1 VVLVCPCPRVIGRI
15 SRSITPESPDTR
27 LCLQRPCMACILE
40 RRVRGPSCWLEASP
54 RPPQIRQ
61 GWPTRHYTA
70 DRRGHR
76 VDQPDG
82 LAVDIFL
89 VLCMSPSC
97 ELPRRGTCCALY
109 IASALMVK
117 RKAAMRLARI
127 DSSRRWYYSGWRQP
141 QTVKLSK
148 VSVRWYGPGRKPY
161 QTLILSMRGRHGRRE
176 PGAARCCKSQRQ
188 ARARGATSEM
198 QTMKAAPTVAVSTL
212 TSYGGQ
218 HHEVWA
224 HVRNPGAGTP
234 L

>member
-1 VVLVCPCPRVIGRI
+1 
-15 SRSITPESPDTR
+15 
-27 LCLQRPCMACILE
+27 
-40 RRVRGPSCWLEASP
+40 
-54 RPPQIRQ
+54 
-61 GWPTRHYTA
+61 
-70 DRRGHR
+70 
-76 VDQPDG
+76 
-82 LAVDIFL
+82 
-89 VLCMSPSC
+89 
-97 ELPRRGTCCALY
+97 
-109 IASALMVK
+109 
-117 RKAAMRLARI
+117 MRLARI

-161 QTLILSMRGRHGRRE
+161 QTLILSMRGRHARRE

-224 HVRNPGAGTP
+224 HV
-234 L
+234 